1 MIVRKRNLM
10 PAVDNCLPLSAAR
23 LRRDPIDLFYAR
35 SEKKQTK
42 KPTTTNQPTKQKDP
56 KRPPAKNYCSFVKPV

>member
-42 KPTTTNQPTKQKDP
+42 KPTTTNQPNKKTPKDP
-56 KRPPAKNYCSFVKPV
+56 PQKTIAVL